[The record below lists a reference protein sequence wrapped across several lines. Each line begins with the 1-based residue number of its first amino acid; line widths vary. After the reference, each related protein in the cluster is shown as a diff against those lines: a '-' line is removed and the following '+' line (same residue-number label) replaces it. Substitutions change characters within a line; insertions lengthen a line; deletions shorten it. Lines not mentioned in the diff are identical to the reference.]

1 MATGKRYYWLKLYKE
16 FMTGD
21 EIDFLMNQKNGAKYV
36 VLYQMLCFS
45 TINTRGACAY
55 SIGEAIIPYDIDK
68 IQRDT
73 KYFDRDTVI
82 VALEL
87 FKKLGWVYEQDNGVL
102 QISNFDEIVGS
113 ETDWAQKKAR
123 QRMAGGDNVPEL
135 SPPMSPEMSPQRK
148 RKNEDTEKDT
158 DIDTHSITLTAHAG
172 AHGKEAD
179 STETEGE
186 LPPEEQKRRLQ
197 QTYLGG
203 NLGQGLVM
211 INAEQFD
218 TLCEELSHAELEKYL
233 KIVVDC
239 EKSGKKYRKKTHYQ
253 AILDM
258 VAEDRR
264 V

>member
-1 MATGKRYYWLKLYKE
+1 MATGKRFYWLKLYKE

-21 EIDFLMNQKNGAKYV
+21 EIDFLMNQKNGSKYV
-36 VLYQMLCFS
+36 VLYQMLCLS

-123 QRMAGGDNVPEL
+123 QRLGGGDNVPEL
-135 SPPMSPEMSPQRK
+135 SPPMSPQRK
-148 RKNEDTEKDT
+148 REEKEEEKEI
-158 DIDTHSITLTAHAG
+158 DISINHSSPAPACE
-172 AHGKEAD
+172 GKAD
-179 STETEGE
+179 LEMISKGKRAEM
-186 LPPEEQKRRLQ
+186 LKQKYIGGRL
-197 QTYLGG
+197 GHSAV
-203 NLGQGLVM
+203 VM
-211 INAEQFD
+211 NDEQFD
-218 TLCEELSHAELEKYL
+218 DLCERLSLEEIEKYFE
-233 KIVVDC
+233 IVGEC
-239 EKSGKKYRKKTHYQ
+239 ERTGKRYRKKTHYQ
-253 AILDM
+253 AILEM
-258 VAEDRR
+258 VAKDRR
-264 V
+264 TMEASDGSQ

>member
-16 FMTGD
+16 FMTGN

-36 VLYQMLCFS
+36 VLYQMLCLS

-55 SIGEAIIPYDIDK
+55 NIGEAIIPYDIDK

-87 FKKLGWVYEQDNGVL
+87 FKKLGWVYEQDNGAL

-123 QRMAGGDNVPEL
+123 QRLAGGDNVPEMSL
-135 SPPMSPEMSPQRK
+135 AMSPEMSPQRK
-148 RKNEDTEKDT
+148 SIEERGKSTKEDTQSF
-158 DIDTHSITLTAHAG
+158 THTAHVG
-172 AHGKEAD
+172 AREKEGGLP
-179 STETEGE
+179 SEEGG
-186 LPPEEQKRRLQ
+186 LPTDEQKKRLQ

-203 NLGQGLVM
+203 TLGQGLVM
-211 INAEQFD
+211 MSPEQFD
-218 TLCEELSHAELEKYL
+218 ALCGELSNAELVKYFE
-233 KIVVDC
+233 IITDC
-239 EKSGKKYRKKTHYQ
+239 EKTGKHFRKKTHYQ

-258 VAEDRR
+258 AREDRR

>member
-1 MATGKRYYWLKLYKE
+1 MATGKRFYWLKLYKE

-36 VLYQMLCFS
+36 VLYQMLCLS
-45 TINTRGACAY
+45 TINTRGVCAY
-55 SIGEAIIPYDIDK
+55 NIGEAIIPYDIDK

-123 QRMAGGDNVPEL
+123 QRALSGDNVPEL
-135 SPPMSPEMSPQRK
+135 SPEMSPQRK
-148 RKNEDTEKDT
+148 KEEEETEKET
-158 DIDTHSITLTAHAG
+158 DISINHSSPAPACEK
-172 AHGKEAD
+172 KED
-179 STETEGE
+179 EDVFSK
-186 LPPEEQKRRLQ
+186 EERAERLKRK
-197 QTYLGG
+197 YMGG
-203 NLGQGLVM
+203 TLGQGLVM
-211 INAEQFD
+211 INTEQFED
-218 TLCEELSHAELEKYL
+218 LLERLSLDELEKYFE
-233 KIVVDC
+233 VVAEC
-239 EKSGKKYRKKTHYQ
+239 ERTGKRYRKKTHYQ

-258 VAEDRR
+258 AAKDRKKMEVTDGAR
-264 V
+264 